1 MDELLC
7 DLPYNRRQRVRGR
20 KLVHGLRERDEDGGD
35 AELMVCEVLH
45 DVGVEAEHAELV
57 PAHDA
62 REQLHDEDLVVERE
76 ALVVLVEEVV
86 ELLAERLRVVQ
97 KLDGREVRVHLGS
110 LLFLLL

>member
-1 MDELLC
+1 M
-7 DLPYNRRQRVRGR
+7 
-20 KLVHGLRERDEDGGD
+20 HGLRERDEDGGD

-62 REQLHDEDLVVERE
+62 RKQLHDEDLVVERE